1 MKNKEKFADKI
12 IDLACTGER
21 IAVNNKGEVVSCI
34 SVGLCRNCK
43 FGMEKECE
51 PAIRK
56 WLEEEFVELPVISK
70 RDRAFLNYLREN
82 NKYISRDKNGNLF
95 VYETK
100 PRKAGTNWIM
110 KGSLVCD
117 SCLYL
122 NRHLDVG
129 FPMVKWEDEEPW
141 KIEDL
146 KKLEVVDE
154 YE

>member
-12 IDLACTGER
+12 IDFACTR
-21 IAVNNKGEVVSCI
+21 DNIAVSIKGEVVGCSSLICE
-34 SVGLCRNCK
+34 NCK
-43 FGMEKECE
+43 FGKKEECETAIKEWLEKEYIE
-51 PAIRK
+51 P
-56 WLEEEFVELPVISK
+56 PMISK
-70 RDRAFLNYLREN
+70 KDRAFLDYLKEN

-122 NRHLDVG
+122 NRHLDAG